1 MALKLVTPP
10 AVEPVSL
17 LELKKHL
24 RIDSGD
30 LEENLSSE
38 QSIAA
43 GSHAIAADY
52 SLEGAGVD
60 VLGSSVLVLLVAGAC
75 GSGGSVDIKLQESA
89 DDISYIDV
97 SGGAFDPVTEA
108 NDNAVYE
115 FAYAGDKQYLRA
127 VGTVAGAACAFG
139 VVVLR
144 SSPVSMEDDLLT
156 GFIKA
161 AREYCEG
168 YQNRAFITQTWELLL
183 DAFPDSPFQIPL
195 PPLQSDE
202 SNQIESI
209 KYYDTAG
216 TETEFAKANYEV
228 DTESY
233 KGRVA
238 LAYGKS
244 WPSVTLRPMN
254 GVVVQFKAG
263 YGDAAA
269 DVPEL
274 VQLAIK
280 VLAGHMYEN
289 REATDTKEHLEVPFA
304 VHSLLGLKRIVPI

>member
-1 MALKLVTPP
+1 MALKLITPP
-10 AVEPVSL
+10 AAEPISL
-17 LELKKHL
+17 LELKQHL

-30 LEENLSSE
+30 LEENISSE
-38 QSIAA
+38 QSILA

-52 SLEGAGVD
+52 SLVGDGVD
-60 VLGSSVLVLLVAGAC
+60 VLGYSVLMMLVAGAC
-75 GSGGSVDIKLQESA
+75 GSGGSVDIKLQDSA
-89 DDISYIDV
+89 DDITYADV
-97 SGGAFDPVTEA
+97 SGGAFDQVTEA

-115 FAYAGDKQYLRA
+115 LAYAGGKKYVRA
-127 VGTVAGAACAFG
+127 VATVAGAACAFG

-161 AREYCEG
+161 AREYSES

-183 DAFPDSPFQIPL
+183 DEFPDSPFQLPL
-195 PPLQSDE
+195 PPLQSV
-202 SNQIESI
+202 ESI
-209 KYYDTAG
+209 KYYDKEGNESSIDTAD
-216 TETEFAKANYEV
+216 YEV

-254 GVVVQFKAG
+254 GVVMQFKAG

-269 DVPEL
+269 NVPEL
-274 VQLAIK
+274 VRLAIK

-289 REATDTKEHLEVPFA
+289 REATDTKEHPEVPFA